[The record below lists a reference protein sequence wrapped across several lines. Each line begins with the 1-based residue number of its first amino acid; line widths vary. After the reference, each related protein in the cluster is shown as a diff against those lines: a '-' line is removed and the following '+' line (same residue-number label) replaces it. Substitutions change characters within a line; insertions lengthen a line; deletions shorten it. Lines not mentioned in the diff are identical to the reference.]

1 MLRRLIPAAVVGAVA
16 SLAFAGSALAAP
28 STPHLAPIP
37 TYVCGSTPNL
47 SWTASSPDPGAHVIA
62 YRVDIGDLTAGTSSY
77 KYAGGLGTTIGPL
90 AANHHFVVRVRAL
103 EMTASHA
110 LVYSASSADSFSRS
124 CLRISDEVLNRYVAY
139 NPWPECIMCGLQQY
153 FSDDPIMERQIATA
167 VAPAAERIRGIEI
180 AADGQAV
187 VIGG

>member
-37 TYVCGSTPNL
+37 NFVCGSTLTMN
-47 SWTASSPDPGAHVIA
+47 WTASTPDPGAQVIA

-77 KYAGGLGTTIGPL
+77 KYVSGLSTTIGPL
-90 AANHHFVVRVRAL
+90 AANHHFAVRVRAL
-103 EMTASHA
+103 ELTSSHA
-110 LVYSASSADSFSRS
+110 LVYSASSADSFVRS
-124 CLRISDEVLNRYVAY
+124 CLKISDEILNRYVAY
-139 NPWPECIMCGLQQY
+139 NPWPGCIMCGLVDF
-153 FSDDPIMERQIATA
+153 FSDDPIMERQIAVATA
-167 VAPAAERIRGIEI
+167 PVAERIQGVQL
-180 AADGQAV
+180 AADGEAR